1 MQALD
6 IPADWIEAVDAEERR
21 VLARMNR
28 DYRGDR
34 PPPELAGRTVI
45 LVDEGAT
52 VGETMVAAVRAVRL
66 EDPACVVVGLPV
78 ADAGTCEELGAIADE
93 VVCLHTPRP
102 LRSIAEWYDDF
113 TLVPDD
119 DVRGPCATATWR
131 TRSTRSSTI
140 SGAGTAGGRR
150 RPVGAQLVRRRSAG
164 RPSSARR
171 GSTAS
176 ASSAKLGVHTRA
188 QAVAHAPEIGLLAPS
203 SRRG

>member
-1 MQALD
+1 VQALD

-21 VLARMNR
+21 VLARVNR
-28 DYRGDR
+28 DHRGDR

-150 RPVGAQLVRRRSAG
+150 RSCGTTTRTSATRG
-164 RPSSARR
+164 RPS
-171 GSTAS
+171 
-176 ASSAKLGVHTRA
+176 
-188 QAVAHAPEIGLLAPS
+188 
-203 SRRG
+203 